1 MDRSRVTFVTAS
13 ALLLASTFA
22 AQAADM
28 PGLPPPPEPV
38 SVVQEYNPSGWYL
51 RGDIGGSW
59 GETTGAAVGPTLLD
73 PIDSKLGSSVTAGIG
88 VGIKSRWLRTDVT
101 LDYMFPAGY
110 SGTVVSANDV
120 SARIG
125 ATTALFNGY
134 IDLGTWYGLTPYIG
148 AGAGAA
154 FARISDFQRPLVP
167 FAGATTRTQTNFAY
181 ALMGGVAWA
190 IAPNL
195 ALDIGYRYLNIG
207 DVKTASDAFGDL
219 TIRNVAAHQVRVG
232 VRWGFDDL

>member
-1 MDRSRVTFVTAS
+1 
-13 ALLLASTFA
+13 
-22 AQAADM
+22 
-28 PGLPPPPEPV
+28 
-38 SVVQEYNPSGWYL
+38 
-51 RGDIGGSW
+51 
-59 GETTGAAVGPTLLD
+59 
-73 PIDSKLGSSVTAGIG
+73 
-88 VGIKSRWLRTDVT
+88 VT